1 MPPFLETLSLIGTV
15 AMLWVGGGILVHGLA
30 AFGVTAPE
38 HVIHDVAEAV
48 RAAVPVAGDV
58 LAWLVSATG
67 AAIVGL
73 VAGALT
79 AAVVASLE
87 RRSARPRRG
96 TERASWRRRRVLL
109 LRVGDGGGVALGRAL
124 RLAGE
129 TGASVHSAPNS
140 RGIVL
145 R

>member
-1 MPPFLETLSLIGTV
+1 MLALVAIVITVAVYGVVALIVKADDLGVRLVQRNGFLSGPLGRALVYGMPPFLETLSLIGTV

-38 HVIHDVAEAV
+38 HLIHDIAEAV

-79 AAVVASLE
+79 AAVVA
-87 RRSARPRRG
+87 
-96 TERASWRRRRVLL
+96 V
-109 LRVGDGGGVALGRAL
+109 VGAPFRKTK
-124 RLAGE
+124 AG
-129 TGASVHSAPNS
+129 H
-140 RGIVL
+140 
-145 R
+145 